1 MEVKQREIVLCEFF
15 FSDLK
20 QYKMRPVVVF
30 KTNLPFDDFV
40 GIPISSQLT
49 NLNDDEILIE
59 QSDFIDGLLPKR
71 SKVIVRKTFVI
82 SSRVIV
88 KKPPLGA
95 GQQPESCG
103 VGISQNPP
111 RVRNRQEYSAQ
122 AADYR
127 GTGWVFEAVGVAA

>member
-88 KKPPLGA
+88 KKYGTLSEA
-95 GQQPESCG
+95 CF
-103 VGISQNPP
+103 
-111 RVRNRQEYSAQ
+111 NRLFRTFCTYFQCH
-122 AADYR
+122 
-127 GTGWVFEAVGVAA
+127 

>member
-49 NLNDDEILIE
+49 NLNDDEISHPEFEIDKSIQHKLLITVAP
-59 QSDFIDGLLPKR
+59 DGYLKR
-71 SKVIVRKTFVI
+71 
-82 SSRVIV
+82 
-88 KKPPLGA
+88 LG
-95 GQQPESCG
+95 
-103 VGISQNPP
+103 
-111 RVRNRQEYSAQ
+111 
-122 AADYR
+122 
-127 GTGWVFEAVGVAA
+127 